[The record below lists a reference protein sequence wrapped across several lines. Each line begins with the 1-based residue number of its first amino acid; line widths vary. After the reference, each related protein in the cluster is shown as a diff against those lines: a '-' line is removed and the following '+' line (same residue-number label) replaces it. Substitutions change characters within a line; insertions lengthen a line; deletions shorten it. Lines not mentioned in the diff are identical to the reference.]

1 LTLITHQDDLERA
14 CEALS
19 KAQYITID
27 TEFMRERTYWPK
39 LCLVQLARPK
49 GEWGDEMG
57 FIVDPLASLD
67 LTPLYSLLSNEAVLK
82 VFHAARQDV
91 EIFVNLTGV
100 VPTPIFDTQVA
111 AMVCGYGDQVGYET
125 LVRRIVHESLDK
137 SSRFTDWARRPLTD
151 RQLTY
156 AIGDVTHLRVIY
168 ETLAEQLKETGR
180 VDWVDAEMAILRDKA
195 TYVVEPDHAWRR
207 VKSRSSDPKFL
218 GVVRALARWRENEAQ
233 RRDIP
238 RGRILKD
245 DAVLEIAAAKP
256 TSREQMLGLR
266 SLQKEGR
273 KAETC
278 DTILQMIT
286 EGLADPVTDHVPA
299 KPQKPNTS
307 GGIALAELLKV
318 LLKAKAE
325 KLGVAQR
332 LIASANDLDAL
343 ASSDDPNVPAL
354 IGWRKEAFGDDAL
367 RLKRGEIALSASR
380 KGVVVVELPPS
391 EDAQEED

>member
-1 LTLITHQDDLERA
+1 MTLITHQDDLNRA

-39 LCLVQLARPK
+39 LCLVQLARPT
-49 GEWGDEMG
+49 GEWGQEMSC
-57 FIVDPLASLD
+57 IVDPLVNLD
-67 LTPLYSLLSNEAVLK
+67 LSPLYSLLSNESVLK

-91 EIFVNLTGV
+91 EIFVNLTGS

-125 LVRRIVHESLDK
+125 LVRRIVRESLDK
-137 SSRFTDWARRPLTD
+137 SSRFTDWSRRPLSEK
-151 RQLTY
+151 QLTY
-156 AIGDVTHLRVIY
+156 AIGDVTHLRAIY
-168 ETLAEQLKETGR
+168 ESLASQLKMSGR
-180 VDWVDAEMAILRDKA
+180 EDWVDAEMAILRDKA
-195 TYVVEPDHAWRR
+195 TYVVEPEQAWKR
-207 VKSRSSDPKFL
+207 VKTRSSDPKFL
-218 GVVRALARWRENEAQ
+218 GIVRALAKWRETEAQ
-233 RRDIP
+233 KRDVP

-256 TSREQMLGLR
+256 TSREQMLALR

-278 DTILQMIT
+278 EAIIRTIA
-286 EGLADPVTDHVPA
+286 EGVAAPVTAHAPT
-299 KPQKPNTS
+299 KPQRPNTP
-307 GGIALAELLKV
+307 GALALVELLKV

-325 KLGVAQR
+325 ELGVAQR
-332 LIASANDLDAL
+332 LIASSAELDVL
-343 ASSDDPNVPAL
+343 AVEDEPDVPAL
-354 IGWRKEAFGDDAL
+354 SGWRREAFGDAAL

-380 KGVVVVELPPS
+380 KGVVIVELSPK
-391 EDAQEED
+391 

>member
-1 LTLITHQDDLERA
+1 MTLITHQDDLNRV
-14 CEALS
+14 CEDLS
-19 KAQYITID
+19 KAKYITID

-39 LCLVQLARPK
+39 LCLVQLARAE
-49 GEWGDEMG
+49 GEWGDG
-57 FIVDPLASLD
+57 FGVIVDPLANLD

-125 LVRRIVHESLDK
+125 LVRRIVRESLDK
-137 SSRFTDWARRPLTD
+137 SSRFTDWGRRPLTD

-168 ETLAEQLKETGR
+168 EALESQLISSGR
-180 VDWVDAEMAILRDKA
+180 VDWVDAEMAILRNIK
-195 TYVVEPDHAWRR
+195 TYVVDPEDAWRR
-207 VKSRSSDPKFL
+207 IKTRSSDPKFL
-218 GVVRALARWRENEAQ
+218 GVVRALARWRESEAQ

-256 TSREQMLGLR
+256 TTRDQMLALR

-278 DTILQMIT
+278 EAIIKAVA
-286 EGLADPVTDHVPA
+286 EGVETPLKESLPQ
-299 KPQKPNTS
+299 KPQKPS
-307 GGIALAELLKV
+307 APGAMALAELLKV

-332 LIASANDLDAL
+332 LIASAAELDVL
-343 ASSDDPNVPAL
+343 ASEEEPDIPPL
-354 IGWRKEAFGDDAL
+354 KGWRREAFGEDAL
-367 RLKRGEIALSASR
+367 RLKRGEIALSANRS
-380 KGVVVVELPPS
+380 GVVIVDLPMT
-391 EDAQEED
+391 EGN